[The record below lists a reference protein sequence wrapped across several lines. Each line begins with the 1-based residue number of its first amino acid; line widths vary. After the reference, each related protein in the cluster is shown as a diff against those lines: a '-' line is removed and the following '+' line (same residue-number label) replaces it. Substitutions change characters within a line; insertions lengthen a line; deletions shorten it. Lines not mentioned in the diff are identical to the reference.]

1 MASEIHVDDVGTR
14 FLITVQDDG
23 VAVDISSAVSRHIKL
38 KKPSST
44 VLDRT
49 GTLYT
54 DGTDGKMYYDAV
66 AGDLDEAGDYKIQG
80 KVIFSAGTFSTD
92 VKKFKVHCNI

>member
-1 MASEIHVDDVGTR
+1 MASEIHVDDVGPR
-14 FLITVQDDG
+14 LLITVQDDG
-23 VAVDISSAVSRHIKL
+23 VAVDISSATARQINF
-38 KKPSST
+38 KKPSAT
-44 VLDRT
+44 VLNRT
-49 GTLYT
+49 GSLFT

-80 KVIFSAGTFSTD
+80 KVIFSVGTFSTD

>member
-23 VAVDISSAVSRHIKL
+23 VAVDISSATARQINF
-38 KKPSST
+38 KKPSAT
-44 VLDRT
+44 VLNRT
-49 GTLYT
+49 GSLFT

-80 KVIFSAGTFSTD
+80 KVIFSVGNFSTD

>member
-23 VAVDISSAVSRHIKL
+23 VAVDISTATARQINF

-44 VLDRT
+44 VLNRA
-49 GTLYT
+49 GSLFT

-80 KVIFSAGTFSTD
+80 KVTFPSGIYSTD
-92 VKKFKVHCNI
+92 VQIFKAHCNI